1 MRWMDHARLRRN
13 MVLMRRACAS
23 LLPSVIACAA
33 LAQAPIVDAVK
44 SGSSGTVGA
53 VAERQAPLAE
63 PGDPVIQME
72 RVPGPDLRKERSLRD
87 ALNEIGRK
95 ADVPVTG
102 LWRKGD
108 SGLGLDPDRVVVM
121 EVPPSTCADALHA
134 IADALSREGEP
145 VTWQQAR
152 VGIEFGP
159 RSLLWRPSAMRV
171 KVYDVSDLLL
181 YKPAFVSTGVPA
193 PGGGASGGGGAGG
206 GSGMGGGSGGG
217 GGASSNVVDDAA
229 AIRRAAARDDL
240 ITLIQLTV
248 EPEAWESRGG
258 PCTITQGQGLIV
270 VRAPDFVHR
279 QIESPRARPRAKPPA
294 APATGSARP

>member
-1 MRWMDHARLRRN
+1 MDRARLRRN
-13 MVLMRRACAS
+13 IRRMQRVFAS
-23 LLPSVIACAA
+23 LLPLLFVGAS

-44 SGSSGTVGA
+44 SGSSGTIGA

-63 PGDPVIQME
+63 PGDPVIQLE
-72 RVPGPDLRKERSLRD
+72 RTPGPDLRKERSLRD

-95 ADVPVTG
+95 ANVPITG
-102 LWRKGD
+102 LWRQGD
-108 SGLGLDPDRVVVM
+108 SGAGLDPERIVVM
-121 EVPPSTCADALHA
+121 EIPPASCADALHA

-152 VGIEFGP
+152 VGVEFGP
-159 RSLLWRPSAMRV
+159 RSLLWRSSAMRV

-181 YKPAFVSTGVPA
+181 YKPAFVSAGISPPASSTSSGSGTG
-193 PGGGASGGGGAGG
+193 SSG
-206 GSGMGGGSGGG
+206 GSGTSTGTCT
-217 GGASSNVVDDAA
+217 VDTSAE
-229 AIRRAAARDDL
+229 IRRAAARDDL

-258 PCTITQGQGLIV
+258 PCTITHAQGLVV

-279 QIESPRARPRAKPPA
+279 QIESPRPRPRPRPPV
-294 APATGSARP
+294 APATGSAKP

>member
-1 MRWMDHARLRRN
+1 MDRARLRRN
-13 MVLMRRACAS
+13 IRRMQRVFAS
-23 LLPSVIACAA
+23 LLPLLFVGAS

-44 SGSSGTVGA
+44 SGSSGTIGA

-63 PGDPVIQME
+63 PGDPVIELE
-72 RVPGPDLRKERSLRD
+72 RTPGPDLRKERSLRD

-95 ADVPVTG
+95 ANVPITG
-102 LWRKGD
+102 LWRQGD
-108 SGLGLDPDRVVVM
+108 SGAGLDPERIVVM
-121 EVPPSTCADALHA
+121 EIPPASCADALHA

-152 VGIEFGP
+152 VGVEFGP
-159 RSLLWRPSAMRV
+159 RSLLWRSSAMRV

-181 YKPAFVSTGVPA
+181 YKPAFVSAGVPA
-193 PGGGASGGGGAGG
+193 PNGGGGGGGSGG
-206 GSGMGGGSGGG
+206 GSGMGGGGGG
-217 GGASSNVVDDAA
+217 GGNGGGSTNLVDTSAE
-229 AIRRAAARDDL
+229 IRRAAARDDL

-258 PCTITQGQGLIV
+258 PCTITHAQGLVV

-279 QIESPRARPRAKPPA
+279 QIESPRPRPRPRPPV
-294 APATGSARP
+294 APATGSAKP

>member
-1 MRWMDHARLRRN
+1 MQ
-13 MVLMRRACAS
+13 RAFAS
-23 LLPSVIACAA
+23 LLPFLLVGAS

-44 SGSSGTVGA
+44 SGSSGTIGA

-63 PGDPVIQME
+63 PGDPVIELE
-72 RVPGPDLRKERSLRD
+72 RTPGPDLRKERSLRD

-95 ADVPVTG
+95 ANVPITG
-102 LWRKGD
+102 LWRQGD
-108 SGLGLDPDRVVVM
+108 SGAGLDPERIVVM
-121 EVPPSTCADALHA
+121 EVPPASCADALHA

-152 VGIEFGP
+152 VGVEFGP
-159 RSLLWRPSAMRV
+159 RSLLWRSSAMRV

-181 YKPAFVSTGVPA
+181 YKPAFVSAGISPPASSAGSGSGTG
-193 PGGGASGGGGAGG
+193 SSG
-206 GSGMGGGSGGG
+206 GSGTSTGTCM
-217 GGASSNVVDDAA
+217 VDTSAE
-229 AIRRAAARDDL
+229 IRRAAARDDL

-258 PCTITQGQGLIV
+258 PCTITHAQGLVV

-279 QIESPRARPRAKPPA
+279 QIESPRPRPRPRPPV
-294 APATGSARP
+294 APATGSAKP

>member
-1 MRWMDHARLRRN
+1 MWC
-13 MVLMRRACAS
+13 ACAS
-23 LLPSVIACAA
+23 LPVLLVTCAS

-44 SGSSGTVGA
+44 SGSSGTIGA
-53 VAERQAPLAE
+53 VAERQAPLAD

-72 RVPGPDLRKERSLRD
+72 RTPGPDLRKERSLRD
-87 ALNEIGRK
+87 ALSEIGRK
-95 ADVPVTG
+95 ANVPVTG

-108 SGLGLDPDRVVVM
+108 SGPGLDPDRVIVM
-121 EVPPSTCADALHA
+121 EVPPTTCADALHA

-145 VTWQQAR
+145 VSWQQAR

-181 YKPAFVSTGVPA
+181 YKPAFVSAGVPA
-193 PGGGASGGGGAGG
+193 PSGGGGAGG
-206 GSGMGGGSGGG
+206 GTGGGSGVGGGSGGG
-217 GGASSNVVDDAA
+217 GNGGGGSSNVVDEAA

-258 PCTITQGQGLIV
+258 PCTITHNQALIV

-279 QIESPRARPRAKPPA
+279 QIESPRARPRSKPPA
-294 APATGSARP
+294 APASGSSKP

>member
-1 MRWMDHARLRRN
+1 MQR
-13 MVLMRRACAS
+13 VFAS
-23 LLPSVIACAA
+23 LLPLLFVGAS

-44 SGSSGTVGA
+44 SGSSGTIGA

-63 PGDPVIQME
+63 PGDPVIELE
-72 RVPGPDLRKERSLRD
+72 RTPGPDLRKERSLRD

-95 ADVPVTG
+95 ANVPITG
-102 LWRKGD
+102 LWRQGD
-108 SGLGLDPDRVVVM
+108 SGAGLDPERIVVM
-121 EVPPSTCADALHA
+121 EIPPASCADALHA

-152 VGIEFGP
+152 VGVEFGP
-159 RSLLWRPSAMRV
+159 RSLLWRSSAMRV

-181 YKPAFVSTGVPA
+181 YKPAFVSAGISPPASSAGSGSGTG
-193 PGGGASGGGGAGG
+193 SSG
-206 GSGMGGGSGGG
+206 GSGTSTGTCM
-217 GGASSNVVDDAA
+217 VDTSAE
-229 AIRRAAARDDL
+229 IRRAAARDDL

-258 PCTITQGQGLIV
+258 PCTITHAQGLVV

-279 QIESPRARPRAKPPA
+279 QIESPRPRPRPRPPV
-294 APATGSARP
+294 APATGSAKP

>member
-1 MRWMDHARLRRN
+1 MRWMDRARRHRN
-13 MVLMRRACAS
+13 IMRMQRAFAS
-23 LLPSVIACAA
+23 LLPFLLVGAS

-44 SGSSGTVGA
+44 SGSSGTIGA

-63 PGDPVIQME
+63 PGDPVIELE
-72 RVPGPDLRKERSLRD
+72 RTPGPDLRKERSLRD

-95 ADVPVTG
+95 ANVPITG
-102 LWRKGD
+102 LWRQGD
-108 SGLGLDPDRVVVM
+108 SGAGLDPERIVVM
-121 EVPPSTCADALHA
+121 EVPPASCADALHA

-152 VGIEFGP
+152 VGVEFGP
-159 RSLLWRPSAMRV
+159 RSLLWRSSAMRV

-181 YKPAFVSTGVPA
+181 YKPAFVSAGVPA
-193 PGGGASGGGGAGG
+193 PN
-206 GSGMGGGSGGG
+206 GGG
-217 GGASSNVVDDAA
+217 GGNGGGSTNLVDTSAE
-229 AIRRAAARDDL
+229 IRRAAARDDL

-258 PCTITQGQGLIV
+258 PCTITHAQGLVV

-279 QIESPRARPRAKPPA
+279 QIESPRPRPRPRPPV
-294 APATGSARP
+294 APATGSAKP

>member
-1 MRWMDHARLRRN
+1 MQR
-13 MVLMRRACAS
+13 VFAS
-23 LLPSVIACAA
+23 LLPLLFVGAS

-44 SGSSGTVGA
+44 SGSSGTIGA

-63 PGDPVIQME
+63 PGDPVIQLE
-72 RVPGPDLRKERSLRD
+72 RTPGPDLRKERSLRD

-95 ADVPVTG
+95 ANVPITG
-102 LWRKGD
+102 LWRQGD
-108 SGLGLDPDRVVVM
+108 SGAGLDPERIVVM
-121 EVPPSTCADALHA
+121 EIPPASCADALHA

-152 VGIEFGP
+152 VGVEFGP
-159 RSLLWRPSAMRV
+159 RSLLWRSSAMRV

-181 YKPAFVSTGVPA
+181 YKPAFVSAGISPPASSTSSGSGTG
-193 PGGGASGGGGAGG
+193 SSG
-206 GSGMGGGSGGG
+206 GSGTSTGTCT
-217 GGASSNVVDDAA
+217 VDTSAE
-229 AIRRAAARDDL
+229 IRRAAARDDL

-258 PCTITQGQGLIV
+258 PCTITHAQGLVV

-279 QIESPRARPRAKPPA
+279 QIESPRPRPRPRPPV
-294 APATGSARP
+294 APATGSAKP

>member
-1 MRWMDHARLRRN
+1 MRCARAIMPIL
-13 MVLMRRACAS
+13 LITCAS
-23 LLPSVIACAA
+23 

-44 SGSSGTVGA
+44 SGSGGTIGA
-53 VAERQAPLAE
+53 VAERQAPIAE

-72 RVPGPDLRKERSLRD
+72 RAPGPDLRKERSLRD
-87 ALNEIGRK
+87 ALNEIARK

-108 SGLGLDPDRVVVM
+108 SGPGLDPDRMIAM
-121 EVPPSTCADALHA
+121 EVPPMTCADALHA

-145 VTWQQAR
+145 VSWQQAR

-181 YKPAFVSTGVPA
+181 YKPAFVSAGIPA
-193 PGGGASGGGGAGG
+193 PGGGAGGGGAGG

-217 GGASSNVVDDAA
+217 GGGNGGGASSNVVDEAA

-258 PCTITQGQGLIV
+258 PCTITHNQALLV

-279 QIESPRARPRAKPPA
+279 QIESPRPRPRSRPPA
-294 APATGSARP
+294 EPAAGSTRP

>member
-1 MRWMDHARLRRN
+1 MDRARRRRN
-13 MVLMRRACAS
+13 IMRMQRAFAS
-23 LLPSVIACAA
+23 LLPLLLVGAS

-44 SGSSGTVGA
+44 SGSSGTIGA

-63 PGDPVIQME
+63 PGDPVIELE
-72 RVPGPDLRKERSLRD
+72 RTPGPDLRKERSLRD

-95 ADVPVTG
+95 ANVPITG
-102 LWRKGD
+102 LWRQGD
-108 SGLGLDPDRVVVM
+108 SGAGLDPERIVVM
-121 EVPPSTCADALHA
+121 EVPPASCADALHA

-152 VGIEFGP
+152 VGVEFGP
-159 RSLLWRPSAMRV
+159 RSLLWRSSAMRV

-181 YKPAFVSTGVPA
+181 YKPAFVSAGISPPASSAGSGSGTG
-193 PGGGASGGGGAGG
+193 SSG
-206 GSGMGGGSGGG
+206 GSGTSTGTCM
-217 GGASSNVVDDAA
+217 VDTSAE
-229 AIRRAAARDDL
+229 IRRAAARDDL

-258 PCTITQGQGLIV
+258 PCTITHAQGLVV

-279 QIESPRARPRAKPPA
+279 QIESPRPRPRPRPPV
-294 APATGSARP
+294 APATGSAKP